1 MGGTTHLETDVEEP
15 FSEVEWW
22 IQQKNLVAGMTKLWA
37 WRTRVSAP
45 FARCGP
51 KDIYHRSTIG
61 RSMHCKP
68 MFINNKTITQM
79 AEIQIAPVSRLQ
91 NRLEHE
97 SDKDDSVADGLGG
110 ALAVDHGAARMIRK

>member
-37 WRTRVSAP
+37 WRTRVSTP

-68 MFINNKTITQM
+68 MVINNKTITQM
-79 AEIQIAPVSRLQ
+79 AEIFKSHPYPDCKTDW
-91 NRLEHE
+91 NTNP
-97 SDKDDSVADGLGG
+97 
-110 ALAVDHGAARMIRK
+110 IRTTA